1 LLTALVRQAAP
12 VRTRTSVATVLI
24 AVLTAVLMLP
34 QPAMAEPGEDD
45 APSAATLRARLNK
58 ATEEYNNAKGRLEV
72 SRRKQR
78 KMDVEIK
85 DLQVKVQALSG
96 RVGELAAAVY
106 KGSRAGTVT
115 ALLGSGSPR
124 ELAMT
129 MTTVEYLAHR
139 DYREIKRFVDLRDR
153 LANKRYEIEL
163 EVRKQRAELTKM
175 AARKKEILK
184 ALIAAGGGDPT
195 GGPDEGAA
203 TAEPSPRNSDGSW
216 PPQSCSENDPTTD
229 GCLTPRTLH
238 ALQEAREAGFTRYT
252 ACYRSASYGEH
263 PRGRACDFAAF
274 VGGFEDQAAYGAAKT
289 YGDNLAGWF
298 VGNANA
304 LGVMYVIWYR
314 RIWEPGNGWSSYSG
328 GGSPAGDHT
337 NHVHVSIM

>member
-1 LLTALVRQAAP
+1 LTALVPHAAP
-12 VRTRTSVATVLI
+12 VRSRTRVATVLI
-24 AVLTAVLMLP
+24 AVLAAVLMLP
-34 QPAMAEPGEDD
+34 QPSLAEPGEEDG
-45 APSAATLRARLNK
+45 PSASTLRARLNK
-58 ATEEYNNAKGRLEV
+58 ATVEYNNAKGRLEA
-72 SRRKQR
+72 SRRKQK
-78 KMDVEIK
+78 KMDAEIK

-115 ALLGSGSPR
+115 ALLESGSPR

-139 DYREIKRFVDLRDR
+139 DYKEIKKFVDLRDR

-163 EVRKQRAELTKM
+163 EVRKQRAELAKM
-175 AARKKEILK
+175 AERKKEILK

-195 GGPDEGAA
+195 GGPDGGAA
-203 TAEPSPRNSDGSW
+203 TAEPSPRSADGSW

-238 ALQEAREAGFTRYT
+238 ALQEAREAGFNRYT
-252 ACYRSASYGEH
+252 ACYRQASFGEH
-263 PRGRACDFAAF
+263 PKGRACDFAAF
-274 VGGFEDQAAYGAAKT
+274 VGGFKDQAAYGSDKA
-289 YGDNLAGWF
+289 YGDSLAGWF
-298 VGNANA
+298 VANSSA

>member
-1 LLTALVRQAAP
+1 MTALVEQVAP
-12 VRTRTSVATVLI
+12 KRTRTSVATVLI
-24 AVLTAVLMLP
+24 AVLAAMLMLP
-34 QPAMAEPGEDD
+34 QPVAAAPGEDD

-58 ATEEYNNAKGRLEV
+58 ATEEYNNAKGRLEALR
-72 SRRKQR
+72 SKQKKADR
-78 KMDVEIK
+78 DIR
-85 DLQVKVQALSG
+85 DLQVKVQSLSG

-106 KGSRAGTVT
+106 KGSRAGTVA

-139 DYREIKRFVDLRDR
+139 DYKQIKEFVDLRDQ
-153 LANKRYEIEL
+153 LANKRYKYEL
-163 EVRKQRAELTKM
+163 SMRQQRAELSKM
-175 AARKKEILK
+175 AERKQEILK

-195 GGPDEGAA
+195 GGPDGGAS

-252 ACYRSASYGEH
+252 ACYRPASFGEH
-263 PRGRACDFAAF
+263 PKGRACDFSAST
-274 VGGFEDQAAYGAAKT
+274 GGFEDQAAYGGDKA

-314 RIWEPGNGWSSYSG
+314 RIWEPGNGWSTYNG